1 MGKNTSDLTV
11 LHDWDSDTLYGKRI
25 LLQGIFSS
33 VCILVVSFMP
43 FLLRVRFVRDIHE
56 KYRANKRRYL
66 DTLSKLDTLIGVTP
80 IFGIR
85 DTVLAKYLDLKTYP
99 NLRVHT
105 HIGKVPDPNRVRT
118 WDPPL
123 NQPSYTWRY
132 DMDYMSGKPVL
143 LKSRDTYPVWH
154 VDYPQHLSH
163 YIDFLYAVICEG
175 KQIYE

>member
-1 MGKNTSDLTV
+1 MGKNACDLTV
-11 LHDWDSDTLYGKRI
+11 LHDWDSDVLYGKRI

-33 VCILVVSFMP
+33 VCVLAVSFMP
-43 FLLRVRFVRDIHE
+43 FLLRLKFFRDIHE
-56 KYRANKRRYL
+56 EYRAKKRRYL
-66 DTLSKLDTLIGVTP
+66 DTLSKLDSLIGVTP

-85 DTVLAKYLDLKTYP
+85 DTVLVKYPDLRTYP

-105 HIGKVPDPNRVRT
+105 HIGKAPDPNRVRL

-123 NQPSYTWRY
+123 NQPSYTWHY
-132 DMDYMSGKPVL
+132 DRDYVSGKTVL

-154 VDYPQHLSH
+154 VDNPQHLPD
-163 YIDFLYAVICEG
+163 YIDFLYDVLCEG

>member
-1 MGKNTSDLTV
+1 MDKNTCDLTV

-25 LLQGIFSS
+25 LLQGILSS
-33 VCILVVSFMP
+33 VIILAVTFIP
-43 FLLRVRFVRDIHE
+43 FLLRVRFFRDIHE
-56 KYRANKRRYL
+56 KYRAKKRRYL

-85 DTVLAKYLDLKTYP
+85 DTVLAKYPDLKTYP

-105 HIGKVPDPNRVRT
+105 HIGKAPDPNRVRT
-118 WDPPL
+118 WNPPL

-132 DMDYMSGKPVL
+132 DMNYVMGKPVL

-154 VDYPQHLSH
+154 VDYPQHLPH